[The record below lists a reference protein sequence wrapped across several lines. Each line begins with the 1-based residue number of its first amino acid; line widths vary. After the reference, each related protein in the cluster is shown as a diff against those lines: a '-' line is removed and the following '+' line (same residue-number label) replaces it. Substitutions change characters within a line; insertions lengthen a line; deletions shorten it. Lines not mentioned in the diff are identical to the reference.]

1 MNKLLRRTAA
11 ALTLAFAA
19 AATMAQDKAPAPAP
33 APANDSEIMYPIAE
47 GGIGGCLNDNYG
59 GAVMMNLSISIS
71 DIAKPGTTPSA
82 EDFELAIFM
91 AQLGD
96 TSELD
101 KKYDISKI
109 DLDTLADMLR
119 EELRPV
125 MLKYSKEDFAKG
137 SAEVQGDVKQA
148 IAAASKKF
156 EAQTGITVE
165 LSVIGGDISPDVVE
179 ECVATPSP
187 IGKTP
192 TPIAAP

>member
-1 MNKLLRRTAA
+1 MNNLLRRTAA

-19 AATMAQDKAPAPAP
+19 AAAMAQDKAPAPAP
-33 APANDSEIMYPIAE
+33 VPANDSEIMYPIAE
-47 GGIGGCLNDNYG
+47 GGIGGCLNDNHG
-59 GAVMMNLSISIS
+59 GAVMMDVSISLN

-109 DLDTLADMLR
+109 DLDTLAGMLQ

-125 MLKYSKEDFAKG
+125 IAKYGKEDFSKG
-137 SAEVQGDVKQA
+137 GAEVQAEVAQA
-148 IAAASKKF
+148 VTAASKKF
-156 EAQTGITVE
+156 EAQTGITVA
-165 LSVIGGDISPDVVE
+165 LNVTGGAVSPDVVA
-179 ECVATPSP
+179 ECVATPAP
-187 IGKTP
+187 VGK
-192 TPIAAP
+192 APAPKAP